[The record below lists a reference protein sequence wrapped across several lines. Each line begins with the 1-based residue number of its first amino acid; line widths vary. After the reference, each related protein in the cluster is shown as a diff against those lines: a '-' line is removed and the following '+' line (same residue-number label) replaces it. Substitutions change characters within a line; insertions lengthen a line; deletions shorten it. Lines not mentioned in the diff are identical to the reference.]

1 MLAALGIDIACAAFL
16 VVATVATIS
25 HPWPFFA
32 VAAVLGGARAFL
44 SPAATA
50 VLPMLVPPDKLAR
63 AVSLNQLAD
72 QAGWLIGP
80 WLGGALCAVSIA
92 AAYSVV
98 ATLYTAAVAALLLV
112 RIRTRPERQPGSQVN
127 HIREGLIYVWT
138 NKIVLGAISL
148 DLFAVL
154 IGGVTALLPAFAGDV
169 LNVGASG
176 FGALRSAPAVG
187 AAMMALA
194 VTRWPLNRRPGRWLF
209 AGVAAF
215 GVSILAFAVSKSLY
229 FSLVALAALGASD
242 MISVYIRQTLIQ
254 VATPEHMRGRVSAVA
269 GIFISGSAELGEF
282 ETGFVARLLG
292 PIGAAI
298 FGGVGTLAVAG
309 AWSRMFP
316 SLRDADRLD
325 GAATQA

>member
-1 MLAALGIDIACAAFL
+1 
-16 VVATVATIS
+16 V
-25 HPWPFFA
+25 PFD
-32 VAAVLGGARAFL
+32 
-44 SPAATA
+44 
-50 VLPMLVPPDKLAR
+50 PP
-63 AVSLNQLAD
+63 
-72 QAGWLIGP
+72 P
-80 WLGGALCAVSIA
+80 
-92 AAYSVV
+92 
-98 ATLYTAAVAALLLV
+98 
-112 RIRTRPERQPGSQVN
+112 
-127 HIREGLIYVWT
+127 
-138 NKIVLGAISL
+138 
-148 DLFAVL
+148 
-154 IGGVTALLPAFAGDV
+154 
-169 LNVGASG
+169 
-176 FGALRSAPAVG
+176 
-187 AAMMALA
+187 
-194 VTRWPLNRRPGRWLF
+194 RPGRWLF